1 MVTDVK
7 PKPRAKPKATPA
19 DVQAAVT
26 PTESAVSAQA
36 DVVLPDGYNLTA
48 EQARLSHLLDADT
61 PDHNDP
67 LYPDYELFLSKQH
80 ELAQLQAEH
89 RARLSANPEVPL
101 DQARKANQM
110 GKLQSQEED
119 RMTVHT
125 MEAMRLYLG
134 ASPKPG
140 SAGRYPVPGGRRAAT
155 SLRQLFVLT
164 AQNNPYADWAL
175 CECDQKLGQL
185 KKTMAGLERH
195 HVKLLDDIRA
205 KGLDYKVL
213 AAATPQSVS
222 LGYHSPYGYAM
233 SMLIVEFDYLVRVVK
248 SAERRDLVS
257 KAEAHAVFL
266 RVKRD
271 CRSLFESVI
280 AASRILLSEPLQGLC
295 RSDYLP
301 QASDTSRQRVAAVQ
315 HILGVVP
322 QSVFAGD
329 LTPRHSLRNERLSGK
344 DLEVLRQLAASMH
357 AEPETETE
365 QTPPTSDGLVD

>member
-1 MVTDVK
+1 MATDVTTKARVKRK
-7 PKPRAKPKATPA
+7 PATAVEVEASPV
-19 DVQAAVT
+19 DVDANI
-26 PTESAVSAQA
+26 QA
-36 DVVLPDGYNLTA
+36 DVVLPDGYNLTT
-48 EQARLSHLLDADT
+48 QAKRLSHLLDADD

-67 LYPDYELFLSKQH
+67 LYPEYELHLSKVQQ
-80 ELAQLQAEH
+80 LAQLQAEH
-89 RARLSANPEVPL
+89 RARVAANPEVPL

-134 ASPKPG
+134 ASPQPG
-140 SAGRYPVPGGRRAAT
+140 TSRYPVPGGRRAAT

-164 AQNNPYADWAL
+164 AQDNPYADWAL
-175 CECDQKLGQL
+175 CECDQKLGQI
-185 KKTMAGLERH
+185 KKNIAGLERA
-195 HVKLLDDIRA
+195 HVKLLDDIRT
-205 KGLDYKVL
+205 KGLDYKIL

-295 RSDYLP
+295 RSDFLP
-301 QASDTSRQRVAAVQ
+301 QASDTSRQRVAAVTQ
-315 HILGVVP
+315 FLGKVP
-322 QSVFAGD
+322 QEIFVGEIS
-329 LTPRHSLRNERLSGK
+329 PRHSLRNERLSGK
-344 DLEVLRQLAASMH
+344 DLDVLRQLAATMH
-357 AEPETETE
+357 AEPEPETETA
-365 QTPPTSDGLVD
+365 TPPSDGLVD